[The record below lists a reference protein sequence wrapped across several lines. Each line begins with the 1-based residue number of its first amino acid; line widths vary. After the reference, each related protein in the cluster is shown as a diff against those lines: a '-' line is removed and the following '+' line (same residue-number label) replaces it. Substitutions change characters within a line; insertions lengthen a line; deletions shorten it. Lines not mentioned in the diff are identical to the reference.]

1 MEAAAVSEKNEKK
14 KRVIHT
20 RVPEY
25 LEREL
30 KEQAAGL
37 GVSVSNLVRN
47 LLLNAFG
54 LVEDIVQDSAK
65 VAGSAR
71 RVGDPSTE
79 PLDADAP
86 VIGWQELTLNLNA
99 ICEACNNILS
109 KGTQAAI
116 AVTDLPGKRPVL
128 CLDCL
133 EELRHDPNDP

>member
-1 MEAAAVSEKNEKK
+1 MSEENEKK

-71 RVGDPSTE
+71 RVGDEE
-79 PLDADAP
+79 PLGAGAP
-86 VIGWQELTLNLNA
+86 VIGWQELTLNLNS
-99 ICEACNNILS
+99 ICEACNSILS

-133 EELRHDPNDP
+133 EELRHDPNDK